1 MQLTDDEIREILIRQ
16 KKLKKRRQKKLRRL
30 VLLIVAVL
38 VIVLAVGIF
47 INKDA
52 RINARGIIFID
63 AGHGGVD
70 GGSKVGSRLEKEDT
84 LALSLAVADELE
96 DMGFK
101 VCMSRTTNDEDVD
114 REERGRMANK
124 KNAQL
129 FLSIHRNQASEGEG
143 VEVFIPSKN
152 DKESRMLGTKV
163 LNALVEQGFAER
175 TVRAGTLITENDDY
189 VENSVPTMPSALV
202 EVGFMQNKHDN
213 KLFDDNLENN
223 ARAIAEAIETTF
235 DAIYTEEE

>member
-16 KKLKKRRQKKLRRL
+16 KKLKKRRQKKLRRV

-38 VIVLAVGIF
+38 VIVLTVGIF

-70 GGSKVGSRLEKEDT
+70 GGSKVGSRLEKDDT

-96 DMGFK
+96 GMGFK
-101 VCMSRTTNDEDVD
+101 VCMSRTKDEDVD

-124 KNAQL
+124 KKAQL
-129 FLSIHRNQASEGEG
+129 FISIHRNQASEGEG

-152 DKESRMLGTKV
+152 DKESRMLGTKI
-163 LNALVEQGFAER
+163 LNALVEQGFVER

-213 KLFDDNLENN
+213 RLFDDNLENN
-223 ARAIAEAIETTF
+223 ARAMAEAIETTF

>member
-16 KKLKKRRQKKLRRL
+16 RKQKKRRQRKLRRF
-30 VLLIVAVL
+30 VLLIIAVL

-47 INKDA
+47 INRDA
-52 RINARGIIFID
+52 RINSRGIIFID

-70 GGSKVGSRLEKEDT
+70 GGSKVGKRLEKEDT
-84 LALSLAVADELE
+84 LALSLAVRDELE
-96 DMGFK
+96 SLGFK
-101 VCMSRTTNDEDVD
+101 VCMSRTGDEDVD
-114 REERGRMANK
+114 REERGKIANK

-143 VEVFIPSKN
+143 VEVYIPSKN
-152 DKESRMLGTKV
+152 DKESRMLGTNV
-163 LNALVEQGFAER
+163 INALAEQGFTKR
-175 TVRAGTLITENDDY
+175 SVRVGTLITEKDDY
-189 VENSVPTMPSALV
+189 VENSVPTMPSSLV

-213 KLFDDNLENN
+213 QLFDGNLENN
-223 ARAIAEAIETTF
+223 AKAIALAIEATF

>member
-30 VLLIVAVL
+30 VMLIVAVL
-38 VIVLAVGIF
+38 IIVLAVGIF
-47 INKDA
+47 LNKDA
-52 RINARGIIFID
+52 RINSRGIIFID

-70 GGSKVGSRLEKEDT
+70 GGSKVGKRLEKEDT

-96 DMGFK
+96 SMGFK
-101 VCMSRTTNDEDVD
+101 VCMSRTKDEDVD
-114 REERGRMANK
+114 REERGNMANK

-129 FLSIHRNQASEGEG
+129 FISIHRNQASEGEG
-143 VEVFIPSKN
+143 AEVFIPSGN
-152 DKESRMLGTKV
+152 DTESRMLGNNI

-213 KLFDDNLENN
+213 QLFDDNLKGN
-223 ARAIAEAIETTF
+223 ALAIARAIETTF
-235 DAIYTEEE
+235 DAIYLEEE

>member
-16 KKLKKRRQKKLRRL
+16 RKQKRRRQRKLRKF

-52 RINARGIIFID
+52 RINSRGIIFID
-63 AGHGGVD
+63 AGHGGID
-70 GGSKVGSRLEKEDT
+70 GGSKVGKRLEKEDT
-84 LALSLAVADELE
+84 LALSLAVRDELE
-96 DMGFK
+96 HMGFK
-101 VCMSRTTNDEDVD
+101 VCMSRTKDKDVD
-114 REERGRMANK
+114 REERGKMANK

-143 VEVFIPSKN
+143 VEVYIPSKN
-152 DKESRMLGTKV
+152 DKESRMLGTNV
-163 LNALVEQGFAER
+163 INALTEQGFAKR
-175 TVRAGTLITENDDY
+175 SVRVGTLITENDDY
-189 VENSVPTMPSALV
+189 VENSVPTMPSSLV

-213 KLFDDNLENN
+213 QLFDDNLEEN
-223 ARAIAEAIETTF
+223 AKAIASAIEATF

>member
-38 VIVLAVGIF
+38 VAILAVGIY
-47 INKDA
+47 INRDA
-52 RINARGIIFID
+52 RINSRGIIFID

-84 LALSLAVADELE
+84 LTLSLAVADELE

-101 VCMSRTTNDEDVD
+101 VCMSRTKDEDVD
-114 REERGRMANK
+114 REDRGKMANK

-129 FLSIHRNQASEGEG
+129 FISIHRNQASEGEG

-152 DKESRMLGTKV
+152 DKSSRLLGTNI
-163 LNALVEQGFAER
+163 LNALVEQGYTER
-175 TVRAGTLITENDDY
+175 SVRAGTLITENDDY

-213 KLFDDNLENN
+213 RLFDDNLENN
-223 ARAIAEAIETTF
+223 AKAVAAAIEATF